1 MAKTQLVV
9 LCDGTWNDPAASTN
23 VWLTYLAICDCLKRL
38 PGDEHGPWDE
48 KIGLDRRISR
58 RLGEDGATVIT
69 QYDSGVGTEKGHK
82 LSGGGLGL
90 GLSENVRQAYEF
102 LVDHYV
108 EGAEIYV
115 FGFSRGAYTVRSLCG
130 FIKAIGGLLSKESLA
145 AGRDQI
151 LLDAYELYRT
161 KPEQRAQSP
170 LRAQIDALEPT
181 PITIRCLGVYDTVG
195 ALGVPI
201 PAFAIIG
208 NLFFRGVARFHDTV
222 LSNIVENAFQALAI
236 DERRGPFVPALW
248 TAAPGY
254 WKRGSGADAPHGVQ
268 RVLQV
273 WFAGAHADVGGGYQD
288 RALADISLGWM
299 LRRAIE
305 AGLELPDS
313 ALPTGDRLNPLAE
326 RHDSFRNWRLL
337 HKAEGKEA
345 NILADDMGAVASLI
359 PFGSLLNLSK
369 YAGKILQWL
378 RIAAAPRIVGGE
390 QTDKDSDRIGFCVGE
405 YLHESVKARCTRGYL
420 SPILDPVPA
429 KSAKHVLERVQ
440 PRRPIHQKAAL
451 EGAPVDLIDLS
462 AGGAMVVVSG
472 IVPSVDKPV
481 TLKLPTNGVPSAF
494 KRFAGDV
501 PAKVKWTKGNRVGL
515 TFAV

>member
-9 LCDGTWNDPAASTN
+9 LCDGTWNDPASSTN
-23 VWLTYLAICDCLKRL
+23 VWLTYLAICDRLKRL
-38 PGDEHGPWDE
+38 PGDENGAWDE
-48 KIGLDRRISR
+48 KIGLDRRIAR
-58 RLGEDGATVIT
+58 RLGEDGATVIAH
-69 QYDSGVGTEKGHK
+69 YDSGVGTEKGHK
-82 LSGGGLGL
+82 LSGGSLGL

-102 LVDHYV
+102 IVDNYV
-108 EGAEIYV
+108 DDAEIYV

-130 FIKAIGGLLSKESLA
+130 FIKAVGGLLSQESLV
-145 AGRDQI
+145 GSRDQI

-161 KPEQRAQSP
+161 KPEKRSQSP
-170 LRAQIDALEPT
+170 LRAQIDALKPR

-201 PAFAIIG
+201 PALALLG
-208 NLFFRGVARFHDTV
+208 RLFFRGIAQFHDTV
-222 LSNIVENAFQALAI
+222 LSSIVENAFQALAI

-254 WKRGSGADAPHGVQ
+254 WKRGNADGAPHGVQ

-313 ALPTGDRLNPLAE
+313 VLPTGDQLNPLAE

-345 NILADDMGAVASLI
+345 NILADDVGSVMSII
-359 PFGSLLNLSK
+359 PFASLLNYGK
-369 YAGKILQWL
+369 YVGKILQFL
-378 RIAAAPRIVGGE
+378 RLSAAPRIVGGE

-405 YLHESVKARCTRGYL
+405 YVHESVKARCTRGYL
-420 SPILDPVPA
+420 SPILDPAPA
-429 KSAKHVLERVQ
+429 KAAKHVTERVRA
-440 PRRPIHQKAAL
+440 RRPVHHPAAL
-451 EGAPVDLIDLS
+451 DGAPVELVDLS
-462 AGGAMVVVSG
+462 GGGALVTLNG
-472 IVPSVDKPV
+472 IVPAIDKTV
-481 TLKLPTNGVPSAF
+481 KLKLPSTGVPCALKAIGS
-494 KRFAGDV
+494 DV
-501 PAKVKWTKGNRVGL
+501 DAKVVWSKGNRVGL
-515 TFAV
+515 TFAI

>member
-23 VWLTYLAICDCLKRL
+23 VWLTYLAICDGLKRL
-38 PGDEHGPWDE
+38 PGDSGAWDE
-48 KIGLDRRISR
+48 KIGLDRRIAR
-58 RLGEDGATVIT
+58 RLGEDGATIIA

-82 LSGGGLGL
+82 LSGGGLGV

-102 LVDHYV
+102 LVDNYV
-108 EGAEIYV
+108 DDAEIYV

-145 AGRDQI
+145 GSRDQI

-161 KPEQRAQSP
+161 KPEKRAQSP
-170 LRAQIDALEPT
+170 LRAQIDALKPT

-254 WKRGSGADAPHGVQ
+254 WKRGSGDNAAHGVQ

-345 NILADDMGAVASLI
+345 NILADDMGAVMSLI

-405 YLHESVKARCTRGYL
+405 YVHESVKARCTRGYL

-440 PRRPIHQKAAL
+440 PRRPIHQAATL
-451 EGAPVDLIDLS
+451 SGAPVSLVDLS

-472 IVPSVDKPV
+472 IVPGVGKDV
-481 TLKLPTNGVPSAF
+481 ELKLPASGVPAAF
-494 KRFAGDV
+494 KTFTSDIK
-501 PAKVKWTKGNRVGL
+501 AKVKWTKGNRVGL
-515 TFAV
+515 TFAI

>member
-9 LCDGTWNDPAASTN
+9 LCDGTWNDPASSTN
-23 VWLTYLAICDCLKRL
+23 VWLTYVGMCDRLKRL
-38 PGDEHGPWDE
+38 PGEEGKAWDE
-48 KIGLDRRISR
+48 KIGLDRRFAK
-58 RLGEDGATVIT
+58 RLGEDGATVII

-82 LSGGGLGL
+82 LTGGGLGF
-90 GLSENVRQAYEF
+90 GLSENVREAYEF
-102 LVDHYV
+102 LVEHYV
-108 EGAEIYV
+108 DDAEIYV

-130 FIKAIGGLLSKESLA
+130 FIKAVGGLLPSEKLEADRERVLA
-145 AGRDQI
+145 
-151 LLDAYELYRT
+151 DAYELYRI
-161 KPEQRAQSP
+161 KPEERAASP
-170 LRAQIDALEPT
+170 LRAEIDALQPR

-201 PAFAIIG
+201 PAIALLG
-208 NLFFRGVARFHDTV
+208 RLFFRGIAQFHDTV

-254 WKRGSGADAPHGVQ
+254 WKRGSASNAPHGVQ

-313 ALPTGDRLNPLAE
+313 MLPVSEHLNPLAE
-326 RHDSFRNWRLL
+326 RHDSFKNWRLL

-345 NILADDMGAVASLI
+345 NILADDMSSVLSLI
-359 PFGSLLNLSK
+359 PFGSLLNYGK
-369 YAGKILQWL
+369 YIGKILQFL
-378 RIAAAPRIVGGE
+378 RLSAAPRIVGGE

-405 YLHESVKARCTRGYL
+405 YVHESVKLRCVRGYL
-420 SPILDPVPA
+420 SPILDPAPA
-429 KSAKHVLERVQ
+429 KAAKNVLERVQ
-440 PRRPIHQKAAL
+440 PRRPVNQMAAL
-451 EGAPVDLIDLS
+451 NGAVAQLINLS
-462 AGGAMVVVSG
+462 AGGAMVVVEG
-472 IVPSVDKPV
+472 IIPAVDKEV
-481 TLKLPTNGVPSAF
+481 DLTLPTSGVPSSLSTL
-494 KRFAGDV
+494 KQQMK
-501 PAKVKWTKGNRVGL
+501 AKVKWTSGRRVGL
-515 TFAV
+515 SFAV